1 MGVDISFDP
10 CISFCMNKTEI
21 TEEYDGWNK
30 VKKELELYGRK
41 PKISQGQIWW
51 SGVGR
56 NIGTELNG
64 KNSRFSRPVIIFKK
78 ICSNK
83 FLAIPLTT
91 KEHEGSW
98 YVPFDFAGKHQT
110 AVVCDAKTLSVKRL
124 YRMMGTI
131 SNADYNKI
139 QDRFNELFG

>member
-1 MGVDISFDP
+1 MDK
-10 CISFCMNKTEI
+10 NEI
-21 TEEYDGWNK
+21 IIEYDGWNE
-30 VKKELELYGRK
+30 VKKDLELHGRR
-41 PKISQGQIWW
+41 PKISQGQVWW

-64 KNSRFSRPVIIFKK
+64 KNSRFSRPVIVFKK
-78 ICSNK
+78 ICSSK
-83 FLAIPLTT
+83 FLAIPLTS

-98 YVPFDFAGKHQT
+98 YVPFEFDGRCET
-110 AVVCDAKTLSVKRL
+110 AVVCDAKVLSVKRL

-139 QDRFNELFG
+139 QERFNELFG